1 MLRALAHLSDVGVRV
16 IQASKAATIDSLE
29 RLDPVLTQI
38 AASGDDFV
46 NAFQVFLTYPFVD
59 DVVGRDPQVARNLH
73 MGDYTNLSVTLDLDL
88 DTGVTL
94 PTGLPTGVPTLP
106 TSLPTT
112 LPTILEPT
120 EVLDDVLACL
130 QSGGL
135 TSPECQQVL
144 AAPEKLLRL
153 REECAKRDNEDKAV
167 CQQLAAVPGLP
178 TGTASVPPP
187 TSSTLLPTLPTV
199 PALPRAP
206 TGEQRLDVG
215 GHGPTM
221 RQLMGLYDASLVGL
235 LVPAMVVPGGG
246 PR

>member
-1 MLRALAHLSDVGVRV
+1 MAGSFHGKTCSSSLRTPAARAHSTAVANRERP
-16 IQASKAATIDSLE
+16 IPRRRYSAATIRPRSATCALAGCGSRATE
-29 RLDPVLTQI
+29 
-38 AASGDDFV
+38 
-46 NAFQVFLTYPFVD
+46 
-59 DVVGRDPQVARNLH
+59 
-73 MGDYTNLSVTLDLDL
+73 
-88 DTGVTL
+88 
-94 PTGLPTGVPTLP
+94 
-106 TSLPTT
+106 SLPTT

-153 REECAKRDNEDKAV
+153 QEECAKRDNEDKAV

-187 TSSTLLPTLPTV
+187 TSSALLPTLPTV
-199 PALPRAP
+199 PGLPRAP

-221 RQLMGLYDASLVGL
+221 RQLMGLYDASLVRL